1 MTACRCDAGNRAA
14 LSNES
19 RLRPLV
25 KDGVSILDH
34 SSTDPAALTA
44 AFAGMGVGLVFIL
57 ALVVFSVFIY
67 WKIATKAGYNG
78 AMSLL
83 LFVPIANLIVIC
95 LFAFTEWPIEKA
107 LKAAT
112 GGGGMWPPGPP
123 APPMWTPPSTQ
134 PPPSAGPY
142 LPPGS

>member
-1 MTACRCDAGNRAA
+1 M
-14 LSNES
+14 
-19 RLRPLV
+19 
-25 KDGVSILDH
+25 DH

-44 AFAGMGVGLVFIL
+44 AFAGMGVGLVFFIL